1 MWCRNAREDGY
12 VRTLSGR
19 RRELSDI
26 VSSDSS
32 KRSYAER
39 QAVNSVV
46 QGSASDIIK
55 LAMIEMHTQLHR
67 MHADSSGYTANLI
80 LQIHDELVYDVPL
93 SLMSAQYLNVTGS
106 IGEFA
111 VATSAMSDSRPFV
124 ALLREVMEKRV
135 SSIFGITVP
144 VLVNIRVG
152 NSWGDL

>member
-1 MWCRNAREDGY
+1 
-12 VRTLSGR
+12 
-19 RRELSDI
+19 
-26 VSSDSS
+26 
-32 KRSYAER
+32 
-39 QAVNSVV
+39 
-46 QGSASDIIK
+46 
-55 LAMIEMHTQLHR
+55 MIEMHTQLHR